1 MRRWF
6 LALPIHRKLVITSMA
21 KTTAVL
27 LAAMITLLALDAF
40 RFQRNATASAAAL
53 AAIVAENVRVAIVL
67 QDTADVTQTLSTVRL
82 QLSVQTGCV
91 YDAEGVLVSQYAR
104 DETSHCAAAMPTGIS
119 WSELAASAPVERDGT
134 TVGHVYVSLS
144 WAALRTRMWTAGVTS
159 LVVLILAALVMLF
172 VSDRLHRGIS
182 DPITQLAA
190 AARVM
195 GQGETHPFPRIQAGS
210 DEVGELVRAF
220 EAMVDRVRTTN
231 QNLTQTND
239 ALRREVEERRE
250 IEIQHEA
257 SLVREREAN
266 RVKDEFLATVSH
278 ELRTPLNAIV
288 GWTRILITTTP
299 DADMVARAASSLHRN
314 ALAQA
319 RVIDDLIDIS
329 RIVTGKLR
337 VVAEPVDLCQV
348 VESAVEAIRPTAERA
363 GITLTVDVP
372 AEACVINGDRDRL
385 QQVVWNLLSNAV
397 KFASRGTVHIRLATD
412 AGMLRLV
419 VSDTGIGIRPEFLPH
434 VFDRFRQADATSTRE
449 HGGLGIGLAIAKE
462 LVELHGG
469 SIRAESAGPGK
480 GAAFTVQLPQAEAHP
495 ALAGAA
501 DAVPSLVGISV
512 LAVDDNLD
520 ALEIIDLALR
530 QAGATVRLASSAA
543 EALALWGEAP
553 SDVLLCDLAMP
564 FMSGFDLL
572 ARIRELDR
580 AAGRLTPAIAVTAH
594 ATEEQIARSAHAGFQ
609 MHVSKPFDAQR
620 LVGAISTARTLV

>member
-363 GITLTVDVP
+363 GIALTVDVP
-372 AEACVINGDRDRL
+372 SEPCVIR
-385 QQVVWNLLSNAV
+385 
-397 KFASRGTVHIRLATD
+397 
-412 AGMLRLV
+412 
-419 VSDTGIGIRPEFLPH
+419 
-434 VFDRFRQADATSTRE
+434 
-449 HGGLGIGLAIAKE
+449 
-462 LVELHGG
+462 
-469 SIRAESAGPGK
+469 
-480 GAAFTVQLPQAEAHP
+480 
-495 ALAGAA
+495 
-501 DAVPSLVGISV
+501 
-512 LAVDDNLD
+512 
-520 ALEIIDLALR
+520 
-530 QAGATVRLASSAA
+530 
-543 EALALWGEAP
+543 
-553 SDVLLCDLAMP
+553 
-564 FMSGFDLL
+564 
-572 ARIRELDR
+572 
-580 AAGRLTPAIAVTAH
+580 
-594 ATEEQIARSAHAGFQ
+594 RS
-609 MHVSKPFDAQR
+609 
-620 LVGAISTARTLV
+620 